1 MECEHC
7 KSVFKTQSSLN
18 YHINNA
24 KYCLQ
29 KRNQINHEL
38 VCIHCKKYFSS
49 KHWFNQHKCYVNLD
63 KIKNLYEKSIE
74 ENNKLKTIN
83 IMLDSQ
89 LTEQKEHYEKQIKEL
104 QDKLENIALSGISAF
119 EEENKNKHLKIQYL
133 TKKYVKKQP
142 RIDYKEKNVIYILTT
157 SNMKKENRYILG
169 KAENLTN
176 RLSTY
181 NKSDE
186 HEVIYYK
193 QCLDQEKMN
202 IAETM
207 IFNKLKDYIFKQI
220 EKDL

>member
-1 MECEHC
+1 M
-7 KSVFKTQSSLN
+7 L
-18 YHINNA
+18 
-24 KYCLQ
+24 
-29 KRNQINHEL
+29 
-38 VCIHCKKYFSS
+38 
-49 KHWFNQHKCYVNLD
+49 VNLD

-119 EEENKNKHLKIQYL
+119 EEENKNKQTKIQYL

-207 IFNKLKDYIFKQI
+207 IFNKLKDYRTSK
-220 EKDL
+220 